1 VTDSEASRDADPPGT
16 TQRWTAVPGER
27 FALGEGL
34 RDVGDHLIMVDILTG
49 RLLALPTDLA
59 GPPSVLLRLADPL
72 GAVAPLAG
80 GGWIAATG
88 TGIALIGA
96 GAGPGADTDGAAGEV
111 HWLARPEDGAPHRMR
126 MNDGVADPGG
136 RFWAGSMAYDTAA
149 GAGALYRVDTDG
161 SVHRVV
167 GELTVPNGPAFTPDG
182 ELMYLADSAR
192 GVIYRFPV
200 DPRTGA
206 LGRRTEFATVGSGSP
221 DGMTVDA
228 EGYLWSAI
236 WGAGE
241 IRRFG
246 PTGSVDRVLAI
257 PAGQPTSVCLAGGRL
272 VVTSASVGLVEPA
285 EYDGAVQ
292 HIPVSVGGVPA
303 ARARIVAAR

>member
-1 VTDSEASRDADPPGT
+1 MTDSEASTDA
-16 TQRWTAVPGER
+16 WTAVPGER

-49 RLLALPTDLA
+49 RLLALPADLA
-59 GPPSVLLRLADPL
+59 GPPSVLLELPDPL
-72 GAVAPLAG
+72 GAVAPLTG
-80 GGWIAATG
+80 GGWVAATG

-96 GAGPGADTDGAAGEV
+96 GAGAGAAGEV

-126 MNDGVADPGG
+126 MNDGVADPSG
-136 RFWAGSMAYDTAA
+136 RFWAGSMAYDTAE
-149 GAGALYRVDTDG
+149 GAGALYRVDVDG

-192 GVIYRFPV
+192 GVIYRYPV
-200 DPRTGA
+200 DPRTGG
-206 LGRRTEFATVGSGSP
+206 LGRHTEFATVAGGSP

-241 IRRFG
+241 IRRFS

-257 PAGQPTSVCLAGGRL
+257 PAGQPTSVCLSGGRL
-272 VVTSASVGLVEPA
+272 VATSATVGLVEPA
-285 EYDGAVQ
+285 ESDGAVQ
-292 HIPVSVGGVPA
+292 HIPVPVRGVPA
-303 ARARIVAAR
+303 ARAGIAAAR

>member
-1 VTDSEASRDADPPGT
+1 MTDSEASTDV
-16 TQRWTAVPGER
+16 WTAVPGER

-49 RLLALPTDLA
+49 RLLALPADLA
-59 GPPSVLLRLADPL
+59 GPPSVLLELPDPL

-80 GGWIAATG
+80 GGWVAATG

-96 GAGPGADTDGAAGEV
+96 GAGAGAAGEV

-126 MNDGVADPGG
+126 MNDGVADPSG
-136 RFWAGSMAYDTAA
+136 RFWAGSMAYDTAE
-149 GAGALYRVDTDG
+149 GAGALYRVDVDG

-192 GVIYRFPV
+192 GVIYRYPV
-200 DPRTGA
+200 DPRTGG
-206 LGRRTEFATVGSGSP
+206 LGRHTEFATVAGGSP

-241 IRRFG
+241 IRRFS

-257 PAGQPTSVCLAGGRL
+257 PAGQPTSVCLSGGRL
-272 VVTSASVGLVEPA
+272 VATSATVGLVEPA
-285 EYDGAVQ
+285 ESDGAVQ
-292 HIPVSVGGVPA
+292 HIPVPVRGVPA
-303 ARARIVAAR
+303 ARAGIAAAR

>member
-1 VTDSEASRDADPPGT
+1 VTDSEASTDA
-16 TQRWTAVPGER
+16 WTAVPGER

-49 RLLALPTDLA
+49 RLLALPADLA
-59 GPPSVLLRLADPL
+59 GPPSVLLKLPDPL

-80 GGWIAATG
+80 GGWVAATG

-96 GAGPGADTDGAAGEV
+96 GAGAGAAGEV

-126 MNDGVADPGG
+126 MNDGVADPSG
-136 RFWAGSMAYDTAA
+136 RFWAGSMAYDTAE
-149 GAGALYRVDTDG
+149 GAGALYRVDVDG

-192 GVIYRFPV
+192 GVIYRYPV
-200 DPRTGA
+200 DPRTGG
-206 LGRRTEFATVGSGSP
+206 LGRHTEFATVAGGSP

-241 IRRFG
+241 IRRFS

-257 PAGQPTSVCLAGGRL
+257 PAGQPTSVCLSGGRL
-272 VVTSASVGLVEPA
+272 VATSATVGLVEPA
-285 EYDGAVQ
+285 ESDGAVQ
-292 HIPVSVGGVPA
+292 HIPVPVRGVPA
-303 ARARIVAAR
+303 ARAGIAAAR

>member
-1 VTDSEASRDADPPGT
+1 V
-16 TQRWTAVPGER
+16 WTAVPGER

-49 RLLALPTDLA
+49 RLLALPADLA
-59 GPPSVLLRLADPL
+59 GPPSVLLELPDPL

-80 GGWIAATG
+80 GGWVAATG

-96 GAGPGADTDGAAGEV
+96 GAGAGAAGEV

-126 MNDGVADPGG
+126 MNDGVADPSG
-136 RFWAGSMAYDTAA
+136 RFWAGSMAYDTAE
-149 GAGALYRVDTDG
+149 GAGALYRVDVDG

-192 GVIYRFPV
+192 GVIYRYPV
-200 DPRTGA
+200 DPRTGG
-206 LGRRTEFATVGSGSP
+206 LGRHTEFATVAGGSP

-241 IRRFG
+241 IRRFS

-257 PAGQPTSVCLAGGRL
+257 PAGQPTSVCLSGGRL
-272 VVTSASVGLVEPA
+272 VATSATVGLVEPA
-285 EYDGAVQ
+285 ESDGAVQ
-292 HIPVSVGGVPA
+292 HIPVPVRGVPA
-303 ARARIVAAR
+303 ARAGIAAAR

>member
-1 VTDSEASRDADPPGT
+1 MTDSEASTDV
-16 TQRWTAVPGER
+16 WTAVPGER

-49 RLLALPTDLA
+49 RLLALPADLA
-59 GPPSVLLRLADPL
+59 GPPSVLLELPDPL
-72 GAVAPLAG
+72 GAVAPLTG
-80 GGWIAATG
+80 GGWVAATG

-96 GAGPGADTDGAAGEV
+96 GAGAGAAGEV

-126 MNDGVADPGG
+126 MNDGVADPSG
-136 RFWAGSMAYDTAA
+136 RFWAGSMAYDTAE
-149 GAGALYRVDTDG
+149 GAGALYRVDVDG

-192 GVIYRFPV
+192 GVIYRYPV
-200 DPRTGA
+200 DPRTGG
-206 LGRRTEFATVGSGSP
+206 LGRHTEFATVAGGSP

-241 IRRFG
+241 IRRFS

-257 PAGQPTSVCLAGGRL
+257 PAGQPTSVCLSGGRL
-272 VVTSASVGLVEPA
+272 VATSATVGLVEPA
-285 EYDGAVQ
+285 ESDGAVQ
-292 HIPVSVGGVPA
+292 HIPVPVRGVPA
-303 ARARIVAAR
+303 ARAGIAAAR

>member
-1 VTDSEASRDADPPGT
+1 VTDSEASTDV
-16 TQRWTAVPGER
+16 WTAVPGER

-49 RLLALPTDLA
+49 RLLALPADLA
-59 GPPSVLLRLADPL
+59 GPPSVLLELPDPL
-72 GAVAPLAG
+72 GAVAPLTG
-80 GGWIAATG
+80 GGWVAATG

-96 GAGPGADTDGAAGEV
+96 GAGAGAAGEV

-126 MNDGVADPGG
+126 MNDGVADPSG
-136 RFWAGSMAYDTAA
+136 RFWAGSMAYDTAE
-149 GAGALYRVDTDG
+149 GAGALYRVDVDG

-192 GVIYRFPV
+192 GVIYRYPV
-200 DPRTGA
+200 DPRTGG
-206 LGRRTEFATVGSGSP
+206 LGRHTEFATVAGGSP

-241 IRRFG
+241 IRRFS

-257 PAGQPTSVCLAGGRL
+257 PAGQPTSVCLSGGRL
-272 VVTSASVGLVEPA
+272 VATSATVGLVEPA
-285 EYDGAVQ
+285 ESDGAVQ
-292 HIPVSVGGVPA
+292 HIPVPVRGVPA
-303 ARARIVAAR
+303 ARAGIAAAR

>member
-1 VTDSEASRDADPPGT
+1 VTDSEVGT
-16 TQRWTAVPGER
+16 EAWTALPGER

-34 RDVGDHLIMVDILTG
+34 RDVGDHLVMVDILTG
-49 RLLALPTDLA
+49 RLLELPADLS
-59 GPPSVLLRLADPL
+59 GPPRVLLELADPL
-72 GAVAPLAG
+72 GAVAPMAG

-88 TGIALIGA
+88 TGIAVLGA
-96 GAGPGADTDGAAGEV
+96 GAGVGAGDAQGGV
-111 HWLARPEDGAPHRMR
+111 RWVARPEDGAPHRMR
-126 MNDGVADPGG
+126 MNDGVADPSG
-136 RFWAGSMAYDTAA
+136 RFWAGSMAYDTAE
-149 GAGALYRVDTDG
+149 GAGALYRVDVDG

-192 GVIYRFPV
+192 GVIYRYPV

-206 LGRRTEFATVGSGSP
+206 LGRRTEFARVASGSP

-228 EGYLWSAI
+228 DGYLWSAI

-241 IRRFG
+241 IRRFS

-257 PAGQPTSVCLAGGRL
+257 PAGQPTSVCLVGGRL
-272 VVTSASVGLVEPA
+272 VATSASVGLVEPG

-292 HIPVSVGGVPA
+292 HIPVPVGGVPA
-303 ARARIVAAR
+303 ARAGIAAAR

>member
-1 VTDSEASRDADPPGT
+1 MTDSEASTDA
-16 TQRWTAVPGER
+16 WTAVPGER

-49 RLLALPTDLA
+49 RLLALPADLA
-59 GPPSVLLRLADPL
+59 GPPSVLLKLPDPL

-80 GGWIAATG
+80 GGWVAATG

-96 GAGPGADTDGAAGEV
+96 GAGAGAAGEV

-126 MNDGVADPGG
+126 MNDGVADPSG
-136 RFWAGSMAYDTAA
+136 RFWAGSMAYDTAE
-149 GAGALYRVDTDG
+149 GAGALYRVDVDG

-192 GVIYRFPV
+192 GVIYRYPV
-200 DPRTGA
+200 DPRTGG
-206 LGRRTEFATVGSGSP
+206 LGRHTEFATVADGSP

-241 IRRFG
+241 IRRFS

-257 PAGQPTSVCLAGGRL
+257 PAGQPTSVCLSGGRL
-272 VVTSASVGLVEPA
+272 VATSATVGLVEPA
-285 EYDGAVQ
+285 ESDGAVQ
-292 HIPVSVGGVPA
+292 HIPVPVRGVPA
-303 ARARIVAAR
+303 ARAGIAAAR

>member
-1 VTDSEASRDADPPGT
+1 MTDSEASTDG
-16 TQRWTAVPGER
+16 WTAVPGER

-49 RLLALPTDLA
+49 RLLALPADLA
-59 GPPSVLLRLADPL
+59 GPPRVLLELADPL

-80 GGWIAATG
+80 GGWVAATG

-96 GAGPGADTDGAAGEV
+96 GAGAGAAGEV

-126 MNDGVADPGG
+126 MNDGVADPSG
-136 RFWAGSMAYDTAA
+136 RFWAGSMAYDTAE
-149 GAGALYRVDTDG
+149 GAGALYRVDVDG

-192 GVIYRFPV
+192 GVIYRYPV
-200 DPRTGA
+200 DPRTGG
-206 LGRRTEFATVGSGSP
+206 LGRHTEFATVADGSP

-241 IRRFG
+241 IRRFS

-257 PAGQPTSVCLAGGRL
+257 PAGQPTSVCLSGGRL
-272 VVTSASVGLVEPA
+272 VATSATVGLVEPA
-285 EYDGAVQ
+285 ESDGAVQ
-292 HIPVSVGGVPA
+292 HIPVPVRGVPA
-303 ARARIVAAR
+303 ARAGIAAAR